1 MTNEAVTVLATHFS
15 ALTVR
20 VLQVW
25 FQNARARN
33 KKYIGKTRGAHPG
46 ALTSDTSIDLNLAFS
61 AFYANHQGKFGV
73 GLLFLFYVLVEDTF
87 GTSARPSE
95 SYQID
100 MMFTMY
106 LQSILL

>member
-1 MTNEAVTVLATHFS
+1 MTNEAVTVLAPHFS

-61 AFYANHQGKFGV
+61 AFYANHQGKCGV
-73 GLLFLFYVLVEDTF
+73 LYIFYDLVEGTF
-87 GTSARPSE
+87 GWDSQCPVNHTN
-95 SYQID
+95 QI
-100 MMFTMY
+100 
-106 LQSILL
+106 